1 MGNKANVINTI
12 PPTSDYPFGSKIPTQ
27 SEGTTTVLNG
37 ILDELV

>member
-1 MGNKANVINTI
+1 MEKRLTKLHRSYNIV
-12 PPTSDYPFGSKIPTQ
+12 SRIPTQ